1 MPITD
6 AARILLFADA
16 SRAGGENTEAKI
28 RRYRLARLQVD
39 ASRRD
44 GPGPRYEYLKRIHD

>member
-6 AARILLFADA
+6 AARILLVADA
-16 SRAGGENTEAKI
+16 SRTGGENTKAKI
-28 RRYRLARLQVD
+28 RRYRLARPQVD

-44 GPGPRYEYLKRIHD
+44 GPGPRYEYLKRTHD

>member
-6 AARILLFADA
+6 AARILLVADA
-16 SRAGGENTEAKI
+16 SQADGENTKAKF

-44 GPGPRYEYLKRIHD
+44 RPGPRYEYLKRTHD

>member
-1 MPITD
+1 MPI
-6 AARILLFADA
+6 ARILLLADT
-16 SRAGGENTEAKI
+16 SRAGGENTKAKI

-44 GPGPRYEYLKRIHD
+44 GLGPRYECLKRIHD

>member
-16 SRAGGENTEAKI
+16 SRAGGDTKAKI

-44 GPGPRYEYLKRIHD
+44 GPGPRYQYLKRTHD

>member
-1 MPITD
+1 MPNTD
-6 AARILLFADA
+6 AARILLFADT
-16 SRAGGENTEAKI
+16 SRAGGQNTKAKI

-44 GPGPRYEYLKRIHD
+44 GPGPRYQYLKRTHD

>member
-16 SRAGGENTEAKI
+16 SWAGGENTKAKI

-44 GPGPRYEYLKRIHD
+44 GPGPRYEYLKRTHD